1 MTTILAYKD
10 GMYADSRCTD
20 EGTAYR
26 CDKIFIVGD
35 QIVGCSGMVSL
46 INSYLARLRSVGDPT
61 KVTPA
66 DKRPRVDDD
75 DPDFAGLV
83 LSAKGLF
90 SVGHDFGCDA
100 VRQPYHAIGSGRKA
114 VLAAVETMRTI
125 GGIASIDPVKA
136 VEIACR
142 VDVYSAPP
150 VHRALLG
157 KLEVEWL

>member
-20 EGTAYR
+20 AGTAYR

-35 QIVGCSGMVSL
+35 QIVGCSGVVSL
-46 INSYLARLRSVGDPT
+46 INTYLARLRSVGDPT
-61 KVTPA
+61 KVMPA
-66 DKRPRVDDD
+66 DKRAAADDG

-83 LSAKGLF
+83 LSSKGLF
-90 SVGHDFGCDA
+90 SILGDFGCDA

-114 VLAAVETMRTI
+114 ALAAVETMRLI
-125 GGIASIDPVKA
+125 GGTASIDPVRA
-136 VEIACR
+136 IEVACR